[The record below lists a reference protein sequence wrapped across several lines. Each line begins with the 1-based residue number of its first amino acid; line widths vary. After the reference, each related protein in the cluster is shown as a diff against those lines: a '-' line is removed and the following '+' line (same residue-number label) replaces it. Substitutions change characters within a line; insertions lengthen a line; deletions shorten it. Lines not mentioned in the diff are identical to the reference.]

1 MYLVTGSAG
10 FIGFHLSKL
19 LLEQNKKVIG
29 IDNLNNYYDVKL
41 KKDRIKILRKF
52 KNFKFYKLNLENKS
66 NVKKI
71 FLKHK
76 ILYTINLA
84 AQAGV
89 RYSVLNPDAYINS
102 NINGF
107 FNILDL
113 SRINKVKHFV
123 YASTSSVYGKSI
135 KFPLKENVAASHP
148 IQLYAATKDLM
159 N

>member
-19 LLEQNKKVIG
+19 LLEQNKKVVG

-113 SRINKVKHFV
+113 SRINNVKHFV
-123 YASTSSVYGKSI
+123 YASTSSV
-135 KFPLKENVAASHP
+135 
-148 IQLYAATKDLM
+148 
-159 N
+159 